1 MRIRRKEDLS
11 WRRLDN
17 YAKLFPLASTKKYS
31 SVFRISIT
39 LKEKIDPKIL
49 EKAVKISLKKFKL
62 FKVRMRQGIFWYY
75 FESNPKS
82 VVIEEEHD
90 YPCKYIDLP
99 ANNDYLFK
107 ITYFDCKIN
116 LDIFHCLTDG
126 NSALHFL
133 KEITYN
139 YIEIVHFNSKN
150 ISEEGERKVNY
161 DSVDSYAQNF
171 NKKLKGEGKGKKA
184 YVLTGRNLVPGVVAA
199 THEYINTTQ
208 LKEQAKA
215 KGATITQY
223 LTATLIYSIYQEQ
236 LKGNKKNRPIKI
248 SVPVNLKKYF
258 PSKTISN
265 FFSYIDVNVY
275 ADKEKSFDNILKA
288 VIEQFKL
295 KLQEEE
301 LLKTI
306 ATNVKLGTNPFL
318 RIVPLF
324 IKKKVVQ
331 IAYKERRKY
340 NTTTL
345 SSIGRI
351 GFIAEYKP
359 FIDKVYFLIAP
370 ETVEKIKCTA
380 CCVDNTIIFSVASVL
395 ESRNV
400 ENTFMKFLQSNG
412 IDVEIEGNGV

>member
-199 THEYINTTQ
+199 THEYINATQ

>member
-1 MRIRRKEDLS
+1 MII
-11 WRRLDN
+11 
-17 YAKLFPLASTKKYS
+17 F
-31 SVFRISIT
+31 
-39 LKEKIDPKIL
+39 L
-49 EKAVKISLKKFKL
+49 EL
-62 FKVRMRQGIFWYY
+62 
-75 FESNPKS
+75 
-82 VVIEEEHD
+82 
-90 YPCKYIDLP
+90 
-99 ANNDYLFK
+99 
-107 ITYFDCKIN
+107 TYFDKKIN

-139 YIEIVHFNSKN
+139 YIEIAHFDSKR
-150 ISEEGERKVNY
+150 ISQAEERKVNY
-161 DSVDSYAQNF
+161 DSKDSYIQNF

-184 YVLTGRNLVPGVVAA
+184 YVLTGRDLVPGVVAA
-199 THEYINTTQ
+199 THEYINATQ
-208 LKEQAKA
+208 LKEQAKS

-223 LTATLIYSIYQEQ
+223 LTAVLIFSIYQEQ
-236 LKGNKKNRPIKI
+236 LKSKYKERPIKI

-275 ADKEKSFDNILKA
+275 ANKEKSFDNILKA
-288 VIEQFKL
+288 VIEQFKTKL
-295 KLQEEE
+295 KEEE

-306 ATNVKLGTNPFL
+306 ATNVKLGMNPFL

-359 FIDKVYFLIAP
+359 YIDKVYFLIAP

-380 CCVDNTIIFSVASVL
+380 CCVDNTIIFSIASVL
-395 ESRNV
+395 EKRNV
-400 ENTFMKFLQSNG
+400 ENNMMKFFKENN
-412 IDVEIEGNGV
+412 INAKMEGNGV